1 MTNEERFHKQWQE
14 TPMLKPRIQKVTVN
28 ISVGQ
33 SGAPLEKATK
43 ILEELTGQRP
53 VKRKAKRTLRDF
65 GIRQGEPVAC
75 LVTLRKEKAS
85 RFLARALQ
93 AIDNRIPKKS
103 FDRSGNFSFGIR
115 EHIEI
120 PDTRYTPEL
129 GIFGM
134 NVSVDLGR
142 AGYRVSRRR
151 RTKSDVGSKHL
162 LTPDEA
168 IEFMRDATE
177 VEIG

>member
-1 MTNEERFHKQWQE
+1 
-14 TPMLKPRIQKVTVN
+14 MLKPRIQKVTVN

-43 ILEELTGQRP
+43 ILEKLTGQRP